1 MAKDYYGVLD
11 ISRAASQDEIK
22 KAYRR
27 LALKYHPDKAGKA
40 QEQKFKE
47 INAAYQVLSDPKKRA
62 EYDQFGEAGFGSAG
76 WQRADTG
83 YGGFGGTSW
92 EDIFG
97 GSSQRSSGFGGL
109 GDIFGDIFET
119 AFSQVT
125 VEVKIPL
132 TAAVIG
138 DTLKLRYQ
146 NEDLILNIPAGTQP
160 GTIFR
165 FQGKGQ
171 QTRRGRGELQVVVQ
185 IDIPR
190 HLTNEQKKLWEKL
203 RETEQKKRA
212 WWGR

>member
-1 MAKDYYGVLD
+1 MPDHYKTLGV
-11 ISRAASQDEIK
+11 SKNASQDEIK
-22 KAYRR
+22 RAYRR

-47 INAAYQVLSDPKKRA
+47 INAAYQVLSDSKKRA
-62 EYDQFGEAGFGSAG
+62 EYDQFGSEGAPFGEGFSRGAGQGS
-76 WQRADTG
+76 
-83 YGGFGGTSW
+83 GF
-92 EDIFG
+92 EDIFRG
-97 GSSQRSSGFGGL
+97 AGSRGFGFGGL

-119 AFSQVT
+119 AFSQIT

-138 DTLKLRYQ
+138 DTLKFRYQ
-146 NEDLILNIPAGTQP
+146 NEELVLNIPAGTQP

-165 FQGKGQ
+165 FSGRGQ
-171 QTRRGRGELQVVVQ
+171 QTRRGRGDLQVVVQ

-190 HLTNEQKKLWEKL
+190 HLTKEQKELWEKL
-203 RETEQKKRA
+203 KETEKKKS